1 LTARRRFN
9 ALGRDRPNGPLAAA
23 LRSMA
28 GVVLE
33 NVSRVYPGDVAAVNG
48 IDLEVVDREFLVLV
62 GPSGCGK
69 TTTLRLIAGLE
80 ELSQGRITIGPR
92 LVNDVPPKDRDIA
105 MVFQNYALYPHLTVY
120 RNLAFGLELREG
132 VGGMGW
138 LWQWALPPA
147 RRRSLAERRR
157 AIAQRVE
164 DAARMLGIEGLLRRY
179 PRQLSGGER
188 QRVALGRAMVRSPA
202 VFLFDEPLS
211 NLDAKLRVEMRRELK
226 QLHRRLQTTMI
237 YVTHDQVE
245 ALTLGQRIVV
255 MNGGSIQ
262 QVGRPMEVYDW
273 PANRFVAG
281 FIGTPAMNFI
291 AGELHKEQG
300 GWSFRRGAWSVP
312 VAQRLG
318 VEPFPQNMRTAELG
332 VRPEHIRLSTGTSAK
347 SATSIPAVLSLVEML
362 GDATIVTAVLA
373 NESLPDEG
381 RGNGGNVQKNTN
393 AELEVG
399 QSVRLSVDPEKLHVF
414 DPDSG
419 DNWVR
424 PPVESRGNDRDGS
437 VATKS

>member
-1 LTARRRFN
+1 
-9 ALGRDRPNGPLAAA
+9 
-23 LRSMA
+23 MA

-33 NVSRVYPGDVAAVNG
+33 NVSRVYPGDVSAVKG
-48 IDLEVVDREFLVLV
+48 IDLEVRDREFLVLV

-80 ELSQGRITIGPR
+80 EVSLGKIVIDAR

-132 VGGMGW
+132 VGGLGW
-138 LWQWALPPA
+138 LWQWALPPGRKA
-147 RRRSLAERRR
+147 TLRQRRRT
-157 AIAQRVE
+157 IDQRVLE
-164 DAARMLGIEGLLRRY
+164 AARVLGIEELLQRY

-245 ALTLGQRIVV
+245 ALTLGDRIVV
-255 MNGGSIQ
+255 MNEGKIQ

-291 AGELHKEQG
+291 GGELSDSNG
-300 GWSFRRGAWSVP
+300 GPALPPGQLVGAVGWASVGAEFVGCGPPRGPVGGATRGCARRAGRFGTIGNECVATERGRGSNLRRGQP
-312 VAQRLG
+312 
-318 VEPFPQNMRTAELG
+318 
-332 VRPEHIRLSTGTSAK
+332 
-347 SATSIPAVLSLVEML
+347 
-362 GDATIVTAVLA
+362 
-373 NESLPDEG
+373 
-381 RGNGGNVQKNTN
+381 GGN
-393 AELEVG
+393 AG
-399 QSVRLSVDPEKLHVF
+399 R
-414 DPDSG
+414 
-419 DNWVR
+419 R
-424 PPVESRGNDRDGS
+424 RDRDGRTGRM
-437 VATKS
+437 ARNAARRTKTTSST

>member
-1 LTARRRFN
+1 
-9 ALGRDRPNGPLAAA
+9 
-23 LRSMA
+23 MA

-48 IDLEVVDREFLVLV
+48 IDLTVVDREFLVLV

-80 ELSQGRITIGPR
+80 ELSQGKITIGAR

-132 VGGMGW
+132 VGGMAW

-147 RRRSLAERRR
+147 RRRKLAERRR

-164 DAARMLGIEGLLRRY
+164 GAARMLGIEELLKRY

-245 ALTLGQRIVV
+245 ALTLGERIVV
-255 MNGGSIQ
+255 MDGGSIQ

-291 AGELHKEQG
+291 AGEVYQDRGALA
-300 GWSFRRGAWSVP
+300 FRRGAWSVP
-312 VAQRLG
+312 LTGRLADKHL
-318 VEPFPQNMRTAELG
+318 PRNARAAELG
-332 VRPEHIRLSTGTSAK
+332 VRAEHIKLSTSLTEGGSP
-347 SATSIPAVLSLVEML
+347 SIAAVVNLVEML
-362 GDATIVTAVLA
+362 GDATIVTARLA
-373 NESLPDEG
+373 IDGLAYDE
-381 RGNGGNVQKNTN
+381 NVQTHTKG
-393 AELEVG
+393 ESFVIIKMDPRSDLEVG
-399 QSVRLSVDPEKLHVF
+399 QSVRLSVDPDKLHVF

-419 DNWVR
+419 ENWVR
-424 PPVESRGNDRDGS
+424 PPAETRGNGRGPG

>member
-1 LTARRRFN
+1 
-9 ALGRDRPNGPLAAA
+9 
-23 LRSMA
+23 MA

-33 NVSRVYPGDVAAVNG
+33 NVSRVYPGHVAAVNG
-48 IDLEVVDREFLVLV
+48 IDLTVVDREFLVLV

-80 ELSQGRITIGPR
+80 ELSQGKITIGAR

-132 VGGMGW
+132 VGGLAW

-147 RRRSLAERRR
+147 RKRDLAERRR
-157 AIAQRVE
+157 TIAQRVE
-164 DAARMLGIEGLLRRY
+164 GAARMLGIEELLKRY

-245 ALTLGQRIVV
+245 ALTLGERIVV

-291 AGELHKEQG
+291 AGELHQERG
-300 GWSFRRGAWSVP
+300 GWTFRRGTWSVP
-312 VAQRLG
+312 LAGRLAAQQL
-318 VEPFPQNMRTAELG
+318 PQNTRAAELG
-332 VRPEHIRLSTGTSAK
+332 VRAEHIKLSTDSNTDAS
-347 SATSIPAVLSLVEML
+347 TSIPAVVSLVEML
-362 GDATIVTAVLA
+362 GDATIVTARLEA
-373 NESLPDEG
+373 NEH
-381 RGNGGNVQKNTN
+381 KNTN
-393 AELEVG
+393 EEPSVIIKMDPRSDLEVG
-399 QSVRLSVDPEKLHVF
+399 QRVRLSIDPGKLHVF
-414 DPDSG
+414 DPATG

-424 PPVESRGNDRDGS
+424 PPS